1 MTDVTIQPES
11 NPAWDAADA
20 KNQPLLYYAYI
31 LELSDG
37 SYYAGHTNNLKARLA
52 EHALGTAKATQ
63 GKKGKL
69 RWLTQT
75 YDRRNAANIEARL
88 KRAIGRGDPKLH
100 EAIADFESL
109 IAIIKPQKT
118 LAELEAEDLTYRAQM
133 GRWMHVLHHHPQRT
147 ACGWSGQ
154 AYGYWDN
161 DSGWASLAKDA
172 RVHAAAQAAGGRAQG
187 REPCERCLELMPAEH
202 RFIAA

>member
-1 MTDVTIQPES
+1 MTDDSIQPES
-11 NPAWDAADA
+11 NPAWDTADA

-31 LELSDG
+31 LELSNG

-69 RWLTQT
+69 RWFTQT
-75 YDRRNAANIEARL
+75 YDRNNAAKIEARL
-88 KRAIGRGDPKLH
+88 KRAISRGNSKVQ

-109 IAIIKPQKT
+109 VAIVKPQKT
-118 LAELEAEDLTYRAQM
+118 LAELQTEEATYRAQM
-133 GRWMHVLHHHPQRT
+133 SRWMHVLHRHPQRT
-147 ACGWSGQ
+147 ACEWYGT

-161 DSGWASLAKDA
+161 DSGWASLARDA

-187 REPCERCLELMPAEH
+187 REPCERCLDLMPTEY
-202 RFIAA
+202 RSSAA